1 MRDASPYVKIKYVL
15 VFLCVNVAAYVFSSL
30 FLSLLDSRIAQ
41 VKPHLPVRIV
51 ESKKDLRAKLPVD
64 YYRSVWEKNIFF
76 TSGVDEQKGPSEP
89 TQVDQLRLTSL
100 NCTLVGTIVD
110 DEGEGWA
117 VILDNEGGQQ
127 EMVTI
132 GSHVK
137 GARVVRIFK
146 DKVVLNLNGKD
157 ELLLMDMEERP
168 EQASAASMARGSS
181 RGQVVTYNI
190 SRNVVQESLN
200 NLASVMSQAR
210 VEPHIQEGK
219 PEGFRVSQIQSG
231 SLLSSMGFRNGDV
244 IKSVNGRD
252 ISTTEDAMRLYDT
265 MKGSSFFQVGILR
278 DNRPQTIQVRVR

>member
-1 MRDASPYVKIKYVL
+1 MREISPYVKIKYVL
-15 VFLCVNVAAYVFSSL
+15 IFLCVNVAAYVFSSL
-30 FLSLLDSRIAQ
+30 FVSLLDSRLAP
-41 VKPHLPVRIV
+41 VKPHLPIRIA

-110 DEGEGWA
+110 DGGEGWA

-127 EMVTI
+127 EMVTV

-146 DKVVLNLNGKD
+146 DKVVLHLNGKD
-157 ELLLMDMEERP
+157 ELLLMDMEERS
-168 EQASAASMARGSS
+168 EQASAAPTAGSSS

-219 PEGFRVSQIQSG
+219 PEGFRVSQLQSG

>member
-1 MRDASPYVKIKYVL
+1 MRDASPYMKIKYVL
-15 VFLCVNVAAYVFSSL
+15 VFLCVTVAAYVFSSL
-30 FLSLLDSRIAQ
+30 FLSLLDSRLAP
-41 VKPHLPVRIV
+41 VKPHLPIRIA

-64 YYRSVWEKNIFF
+64 HYRSVWEKNIFF
-76 TSGVDEQKGPSEP
+76 TSGEDAQEETSESI
-89 TQVDQLRLTSL
+89 QVAQLRLTSL

-110 DEGEGWA
+110 DEGDGWA

-127 EMVTI
+127 EMATV
-132 GSHVK
+132 GSHFK
-137 GARVVRIFK
+137 GARVVRILK

-168 EQASAASMARGSS
+168 EQASAAPTASSSS

-210 VEPHIQEGK
+210 VEPNIQGGE
-219 PEGFRVSQIQSG
+219 PEGFRITQIQSG

-278 DNRPQTIQVRVR
+278 DNRSQTIQVRVR